1 MSAHSEKIARAK
13 QQGLYKVAD
22 LLGKEVTH
30 TISHLLEDAAMFNR
44 EIDVLC
50 FVDTARQLQVN
61 ITNGDWLINNFG
73 EDPRGRSKNFGG
85 STGRGARCPREFCAP
100 SLRIFEKRI
109 LNLAKIILSAHVAD
123 IFRMA
128 GHMLAT
134 QCIKSIGYQRLR
146 GPGTPRQHP
155 FPMRTDLLARCNF
168 AGQDQCG

>member
-73 EDPRGRSKNFGG
+73 EDPN
-85 STGRGARCPREFCAP
+85 
-100 SLRIFEKRI
+100 
-109 LNLAKIILSAHVAD
+109 D
-123 IFRMA
+123 WA
-128 GHMLAT
+128 GHRVTLYVGQYDFGDKKQGIMLKRADGGVT
-134 QCIKSIGYQRLR
+134 VG
-146 GPGTPRQHP
+146 GNA
-155 FPMRTDLLARCNF
+155 ARAAPKRSPKEDIDDEITF
-168 AGQDQCG
+168 